1 MEIVTDITTLRTI
14 LSDKKS
20 ISFVPTMGNLHK
32 GHLSLIQIAQQQQTD
47 CIVVSIFVN
56 QLQFLPNEDF
66 EQYPRTLK
74 DDCKLLKDYDVDIVF
89 APNEK
94 TLYPEPQETLLTPPP
109 IANEL
114 EGKFR
119 PGYFSGV
126 TTIVLKLFNI
136 IEPQIAIFG
145 SKDYQQ
151 LHIVK
156 KMVRQ
161 LNLPIKILTGETIR
175 LQNGLALSSRNQ
187 YLNKKQQQE
196 ATQLYQ
202 VLNEIKLAVE
212 KGNKDFKFLQENAV
226 NKLTKF
232 GWNVDYIELRKQEN
246 LSNTML
252 NDTDLVVLGAAWLN
266 KTRLID
272 NLEIHCK

>member
-1 MEIVTDITTLRTI
+1 MEIVTDIATLRTI
-14 LSDKKS
+14 LRNKKS

-66 EQYPRTLK
+66 EQYPRTLE
-74 DDCKLLKDYDVDIVF
+74 DDCKRLKDYDVDIVF

-161 LNLPIKILTGETIR
+161 LNLPIKILAGKTIR

-196 ATQLYQ
+196 ATRLYQ
-202 VLNEIKLAVE
+202 VLNEIKLAIE

-232 GWNVDYIELRKQEN
+232 GWNVDYIELRKKED

-272 NLEIHCK
+272 NLKIRCK

>member
-1 MEIVTDITTLRTI
+1 MKIVTEIAALRTI
-14 LSDKKS
+14 LRNKKS
-20 ISFVPTMGNLHK
+20 IAFVPTMGNLHE
-32 GHLSLIQIAQQQQTD
+32 GHLSLIQKAQQQHTD
-47 CIVVSIFVN
+47 CIIVSIFVN
-56 QLQFLPNEDF
+56 QLQFLPEEDF
-66 EQYPRTLK
+66 EQYPRTLE
-74 DDCKLLKDYDVDIVF
+74 DDCKLLKDYDVSIVF
-89 APNEK
+89 APKEK

-119 PGYFSGV
+119 PGFFCGV
-126 TTIVLKLFNI
+126 TTVVLKLFNI
-136 IEPQIAIFG
+136 IQPQIAIFG
-145 SKDYQQ
+145 NKDYQQ
-151 LHIVK
+151 FLIVK

-161 LNLPIKILTGETIR
+161 LNLPIKILAGETIR

-187 YLNKKQQQE
+187 YLNETQLEK

-202 VLNEIKLAVE
+202 ALNDIKQAVE
-212 KGNKDFKFLQENAV
+212 KGNKDFKSLQENAI
-226 NKLTKF
+226 KLLTKF
-232 GWNVDYIELRKQEN
+232 GWNVDYIELRKKDN
-246 LSNTML
+246 LSNATL

>member
-1 MEIVTDITTLRTI
+1 MEIVNDITSLRDI
-14 LSDKKS
+14 LRSKKS
-20 ISFVPTMGNLHK
+20 ITFVPTMGNLHG
-32 GHLSLIQIAQQQQTD
+32 GHLSLIQKARQQQTD

-66 EQYPRTLK
+66 EQYPRTLEE
-74 DDCKLLKDYDVDIVF
+74 DCKRLKNYGVNIVF
-89 APNEK
+89 APNQK

-119 PGYFSGV
+119 PGYFCGV
-126 TTIVLKLFNI
+126 ATVVLKLFNI
-136 IEPQIAIFG
+136 IQPQIAIFG

-156 KMVRQ
+156 KMVKQ
-161 LNLPIKILTGETIR
+161 LNLPINILAGETIR

-187 YLNKKQQQE
+187 YLNEMQLKE
-196 ATQLYQ
+196 ATRLYQ
-202 VLNEIKLAVE
+202 TLNEIKQFVE
-212 KGNKDFKFLQENAV
+212 KGNKDFISLQENAI
-226 NKLTKF
+226 NILTKF
-232 GWNVDYIELRKQEN
+232 GWRVDYIELRQKKN
-246 LSNTML
+246 LSNATFD
-252 NDTDLVVLGAAWLN
+252 DTNLVVLGAAWLN

>member
-1 MEIVTDITTLRTI
+1 MEIVTDIAALRAI
-14 LSDKKS
+14 LRNKKS
-20 ISFVPTMGNLHK
+20 ITFVPTMGNLHE
-32 GHLSLIQIAQQQQTD
+32 GHLSLIQKAQQQETD

-56 QLQFLPNEDF
+56 QLQFLPHEDF

-74 DDCKLLKDYDVDIVF
+74 KDCELLNDYDVNIVF

-94 TLYPEPQETLLTPPP
+94 TLYPEPQETLLTLPP

-119 PGYFSGV
+119 PGFFCGV
-126 TTIVLKLFNI
+126 ATIVLKLFNI

-156 KMVRQ
+156 KIVKQ
-161 LNLPIKILTGETIR
+161 LNLPIRIIAGDTIR
-175 LQNGLALSSRNQ
+175 LQNELALSSRNQ
-187 YLNKKQQQE
+187 YLNKKQLKE
-196 ATQLYQ
+196 ATRLYQ
-202 VLNEIKLAVE
+202 TLNEIKQAVE
-212 KGNKDFKFLQENAV
+212 KGNKDFNFLQENAID
-226 NKLTKF
+226 KLTKH
-232 GWNVDYIELRKQEN
+232 GWNVDYIELRQKGN
-246 LSNTML
+246 LSNATL
-252 NDTDLVVLGAAWLN
+252 YDTDLVVLGAAWLN

-272 NLEIHCK
+272 NLEIRCK

>member
-1 MEIVTDITTLRTI
+1 VEIVTDIATLRTI
-14 LSDKKS
+14 LRNKKS
-20 ISFVPTMGNLHK
+20 ITFVPTMGNLHE
-32 GHLSLIQIAQQQQTD
+32 GHLSLIQKAQQQETD

-56 QLQFLPNEDF
+56 QLQFLPHEDF

-74 DDCKLLKDYDVDIVF
+74 KDCELLNDYGVNIVF

-94 TLYPEPQETLLTPPP
+94 TLYPEPQETLLTLPP

-119 PGYFSGV
+119 PGFFCGV

-136 IEPQIAIFG
+136 IEPMIAVFG

-156 KMVRQ
+156 KMVTQ
-161 LNLPIKILTGETIR
+161 LNLPIRIIAGDTIR

-187 YLNKKQQQE
+187 YLNKNQLEE
-196 ATQLYQ
+196 ATRLYQ
-202 VLNEIKLAVE
+202 TLNEIKQAVE
-212 KGNKDFKFLQENAV
+212 KGNKDFNFLQENAID
-226 NKLTKF
+226 KLTKH
-232 GWNVDYIELRKQEN
+232 GWNVDYIELRQKDN
-246 LSNTML
+246 LSNATL
-252 NDTDLVVLGAAWLN
+252 YDTDLVVLGAAWLN

-272 NLEIHCK
+272 NLEIRCK

>member
-14 LSDKKS
+14 LRNKKS
-20 ISFVPTMGNLHK
+20 ITFVPTMGNLHD
-32 GHLSLIQIAQQQQTD
+32 GHLSLILKARQQQTD

-56 QLQFLPNEDF
+56 YLQFLPNEDF
-66 EQYPRTLK
+66 EQYPRTLEE
-74 DDCKLLKDYDVDIVF
+74 DCKRLKNYGVNIVF

-119 PGYFSGV
+119 PGFFCGV
-126 TTIVLKLFNI
+126 ATVVLKLFNI
-136 IEPQIAIFG
+136 IQPQIAIFG
-145 SKDYQQ
+145 SKDFQQ

-156 KMVRQ
+156 KMVKQ
-161 LNLPIKILTGETIR
+161 LNLPINILSGETIR

-187 YLNKKQQQE
+187 YLNEVQLEE
-196 ATQLYQ
+196 ATRLYQ
-202 VLNEIKLAVE
+202 TLNEIKQFVE
-212 KGNKDFKFLQENAV
+212 KGNKDFKSLQENAI
-226 NKLTKF
+226 NILTKF
-232 GWNVDYIELRKQEN
+232 GWRVDYIELRQKDD
-246 LSNTML
+246 LSNPTL